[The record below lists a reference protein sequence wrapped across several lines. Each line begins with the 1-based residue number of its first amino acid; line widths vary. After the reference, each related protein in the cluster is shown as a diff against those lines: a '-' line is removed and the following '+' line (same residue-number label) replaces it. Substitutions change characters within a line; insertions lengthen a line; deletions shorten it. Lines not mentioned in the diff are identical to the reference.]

1 METGTKVLEL
11 WGGHECTVNR
21 VGEVFRDQSVETGH
35 QHRPEDLALFAA
47 CHIKRLRYPVLWE
60 RVCPDSPDAFDW
72 AWTDARLEAI
82 RAQGM
87 SPIVGLLHHG
97 SGPRYTS
104 LVATDFVERFAA
116 FARAAAERYPW
127 VQDWTPVN
135 EPLTTARFSALY
147 GHWYPHAE
155 DEAILWRALLNQ
167 IDGVRAAMAQIRQV
181 IPSARLVQT
190 EDLGQTLST
199 EPLREEA
206 ARQNERRWMT
216 WDLLCGRV
224 GPRHP
229 LWPRLEA
236 FGFGDR
242 LRAIVD
248 APCPPDVIGVNH
260 YLTSVR
266 FLDHRRERYPQWTIE
281 PDGHADMDAVRI
293 LRPNPVDL
301 KSLLRQTWDRYG
313 LPIAVTECHNGCT
326 REEQMRWLLE
336 AWCAALALREEGVD
350 VRALTAWALL
360 GAFDW
365 DSLITKPAGHYEV
378 GCFDVRS
385 GRARPTAVVSMLTR
399 LGAGETPQ
407 AVQAALPFLQTAGW
421 WRRDIRLEHDA
432 LSLAPDVDPGAQTTT
447 VHGPP
452 ILILDGAGG
461 DGQAV
466 ADACELRGLAYRRT
480 DAAEASSH
488 LDLWRPWAVID
499 ARGEAGDTGALRAA
513 CVDRGSA
520 WVTLAPGAG
529 VSALLDQLIDEAA
542 EVAEAA

>member
-1 METGTKVLEL
+1 MLEL

-21 VGEVFRDQSVETGH
+21 VGDAFRDQTVETGH
-35 QHRPEDLALFAA
+35 QHRADDLAAFAA
-47 CHIKRLRYPVLWE
+47 CNIRRLRYPVLWE
-60 RVCPDSPDAFDW
+60 RVCPDRPDAFDW

-82 RAQGM
+82 RARDM

-104 LVATDFVERFAA
+104 LVAEDFVERFST

-127 VQDWTPVN
+127 VEDWTPVN

-155 DEAILWRALLNQ
+155 DEATMWRALLNQ
-167 IDGVRAAMAQIRQV
+167 VDGVRAAMTQIRQV
-181 IPSARLVQT
+181 VPGARLVQT

-206 ARQNERRWMT
+206 ARQNERRWMS
-216 WDLLCGRV
+216 WDLLCGRF
-224 GPRHP
+224 GPHHP

-242 LRAIVD
+242 LRAIAD

-336 AWCAALALREEGVD
+336 AWCAALQLREEGVD

-365 DSLITKPAGHYEV
+365 DSLITKARGHYEV
-378 GCFDVRS
+378 GCLDVRS
-385 GRARPTAVVSMLTR
+385 GRPHPTAVVAMLTR

-407 AVQAALPFLQTAGW
+407 AVQAAMPFLKTAGW
-421 WRRDIRLEHDA
+421 WRRDIRLEHEA
-432 LSLAPDVDPGAQTTT
+432 LSLPPDVDPGTQDTA
-447 VHGPP
+447 VHGAP
-452 ILILDGAGG
+452 ILILDGPGG
-461 DGQAV
+461 DGRAV

-480 DAAEASSH
+480 DAAEARSH
-488 LDLWRPWAVID
+488 LDLWRPWAVVA
-499 ARGEAGDTGALRAA
+499 ARDGADGEDLVALKAA
-513 CVDRGSA
+513 CADHGVA
-520 WVTLAPGAG
+520 WVALAPDAG
-529 VSALLDQLIDEAA
+529 LSAILDQLIDQAA
-542 EVAEAA
+542 GVRNTTA